1 MITVKDLIDSGAIKA
16 PLTVYGEYRGHQV
29 KAEITTEGEFRIG
42 NDIYSS
48 PSVAAGKAVTSMTGM
63 RTPSRSYLSVN
74 GWKFWMVSASSSL
87 ADVRSSLNN
96 SEKF

>member
-1 MITVKDLIDSGAIKA
+1 MITVKDLIDKGAIKA
-16 PLTVYGEYRGHQV
+16 PVTVYGEYRGH
-29 KAEITTEGEFRIG
+29 KIEAEITADGAFRIG

-48 PSVAAGKAVTSMTGM
+48 PSVAAGKAVTSTTGM

-87 ADVRSSLNN
+87 ADVRNSLNN
-96 SEKF
+96 SEEG